1 MGEMGGGGGGG
12 GREGAGCSAD
22 GRQKKKPHF

>member
-1 MGEMGGGGGGG
+1 MGEMGGGGGG